1 MNTLIHN
8 VYGDCLSLPDDYMRS
23 PLPISEKTEIVLV
36 YPKCGHWI
44 VVTLEP
50 DLWFEQLP
58 PEQKLMLSPDGAS
71 HRYHFA
77 YTANRRVGDDI
88 ESLEQQ
94 VGRWDLIPADGLYL
108 ETDTD
113 EIDEVHSVMSDAL
126 CALYEAGSSA
136 SDQHINTVQ

>member
-1 MNTLIHN
+1 MNTLIHK
-8 VYGDCLSLPDDYMRS
+8 VYGDWTSLPDAYMTS

-58 PEQKLMLSPDGAS
+58 PERKAMLSPEGAT

-77 YTANRRVGDDI
+77 YTANRRVGDDV

-94 VGRWDLIPADGLYL
+94 VGRWDLIPEDGLYL

-113 EIDEVHSVMSDAL
+113 EIDEVQSVMSDVL
-126 CALYEAGSSA
+126 CALYASRPTAGV
-136 SDQHINTVQ
+136 QHINTVH